1 MCAII
6 RPQRRPS
13 SSPRRARSAI
23 SSATCRQSC
32 ARQPAK
38 RSSTNWSSS
47 QRLRAYV
54 GREPA
59 SSRLLSSL
67 KGPKPIEIVEN
78 GELDWR
84 CEFPLLDADTLQT
97 AQNAARRPR
106 QKSRKSTLQWRRE
119 EVASA
124 APSLPHCSASRQRFF
139 NKRQPIIPPKH
150 F

>member
-32 ARQPAK
+32 AWQPAK
-38 RSSTNWSSS
+38 RSSANWSSS
-47 QRLRAYV
+47 ERLRAYV
-54 GREPA
+54 EREPA

-84 CEFPLLDADTLQT
+84 CEFPLLDGDTLSSDLCQHSPT
-97 AQNAARRPR
+97 RLGCAIWSGDCCAARRR
-106 QKSRKSTLQWRRE
+106 CSCCSLCARNDHCRFDALSQ
-119 EVASA
+119 SA
-124 APSLPHCSASRQRFF
+124 
-139 NKRQPIIPPKH
+139 
-150 F
+150 